1 MKRWVVL
8 EGLVKEHGWKR
19 GAEIGVL
26 NGATTFHL
34 LKRCPDLHL
43 IAVDQWSLDDTVYG
57 DLTDVGV
64 AFVKKARSAFE
75 KRCRILLGPSA
86 DMAHNIEDG
95 SLDFCFIDADH
106 SYESALADIKAWAP
120 KVRPGGAVMG
130 HDIDY
135 ATVAQAVSETFG
147 SWETLPDDIWMVRT

>member
-1 MKRWVVL
+1 MKRWLVL
-8 EGLVKEHGWKR
+8 ERLVKENGWSK

-34 LKRCPDLHL
+34 LDRCPDLHL
-43 IAVDQWSLDDTVYG
+43 VAVDQWAMDNTVYG

-64 AFVKKARSAFE
+64 EFVKKARGAYE
-75 KRCRILLGPSA
+75 GRCCILLGHSA
-86 DMAHNIEDG
+86 SMANNVEDG
-95 SLDFCFIDADH
+95 SLDFVFIDADH

-130 HDIDY
+130 HDIDFE
-135 ATVAQAVSETFG
+135 TVAQAVKDTLG
-147 SWETLPDDIWMVRT
+147 NWETLNDDVWMVQR